1 VSSIP
6 REPLAREPA
15 NLHAG
20 SASGI
25 RDVGHAALRGT
36 IAAMAMSGMRAF
48 TASMGMVERAPPEAI
63 FKERVPGLIRRVPRR
78 RRRGAIEL
86 AHWGYGAAGGAVFG
100 CLPSSVHRRPWA
112 GPIYGLLVWL
122 GFELVIAPTLGLKH
136 AKELRVRERSA
147 LALDHLLYGFVLSGL
162 RRRPQA

>member
-1 VSSIP
+1 MSSTPGGPLRGEPEGLVTDAVS
-6 REPLAREPA
+6 
-15 NLHAG
+15 G
-20 SASGI
+20 FV
-25 RDVGHAALRGT
+25 DVAHAALRGM
-36 IAAMAMSGMRAF
+36 IAAMAMTGMRAF

-63 FKERVPGLIRRVPRR
+63 FKERAPGLIRRVPRR

-100 CLPSSVHRRPWA
+100 WLPSSVHRRPWA
-112 GPIYGLLVWL
+112 GPTYGLVVWL
-122 GFELVIAPTLGLKH
+122 GFELVIAPALGLKH

-147 LALDHLLYGFVLSGL
+147 LALDHLLYGFVLSEL